1 MPGRPEHAD
10 SEEQQDELTYMLG
23 YVDYPDKPT
32 DLLRHRFPSKVGG
45 VPAWLDPLNLPT
57 AQQLTCSVTGQTM
70 RFLLQVYC
78 PVDDNPI
85 DAFHRMIFLFISPRG
100 DELHQRGAVRALRCQ
115 LPRANPFYGDSPA
128 PASQKAPQPLQES
141 EQQLSLERDPWR
153 VAEHEQHVAAG
164 TAAATVGPAAFV
176 EQELIVEPEP
186 NEDEV
191 EQSGQQQSEV
201 QRLLSSYRARVADE
215 GEYDES
221 ELPADLVDELEGAVG
236 PAQQI
241 FAAFQARTARA
252 PEQCLRYCFQPG
264 AAPLWP
270 SHTHIPR
277 PTGIPPC
284 PHCGAARRCEFQV
297 SRAMSGQL

>member
-241 FAAFQARTARA
+241 FAVRETGWTLQMHSGGSRRINLHAGSMYAFPAG
-252 PEQCLRYCFQPG
+252 CC
-264 AAPLWP
+264 
-270 SHTHIPR
+270 
-277 PTGIPPC
+277 
-284 PHCGAARRCEFQV
+284 
-297 SRAMSGQL
+297 